1 MSIELVPVFNGK
13 INGENQLLCDARIL
27 HNKLGV
33 GRDFSN
39 WLKNRISEYGFVEN
53 QDYII
58 YQGDGIFA
66 KIGENPLKDNQEYN
80 TPIRQN
86 GRIEVLYSVGENR
99 EGKIHGEIFDNTE
112 DNQEYSLIRQNGRIK
127 ASYSEEENKTQKSRR
142 GGDRRR
148 KEYHITLDMAK
159 ELAMVEKTDI
169 GRQVRK
175 YFIEC
180 ERENIAK
187 SKAENQPAVPRVLTA
202 DESQEYLLYNTLRL
216 TIWARRMLGALSGLS
231 RDTIYSSGYTGD
243 QNIEMIVEYF
253 PEIEQLVSTTES
265 LIMNLVD
272 SVKNKDIRCKMRRII
287 SRRLTQDQN
296 YLAYW

>member
-39 WLKNRISEYGFVEN
+39 WLKNRIDRYGFTEDL
-53 QDYII
+53 DYFIVS
-58 YQGDGIFA
+58 
-66 KIGENPLKDNQEYN
+66 
-80 TPIRQN
+80 QN
-86 GRIEVLYSVGENR
+86 GKPTNSQIIDL
-99 EGKIHGEIFDNTE
+99 E
-112 DNQEYSLIRQNGRIK
+112 DKDLIRQTDPIK
-127 ASYSEEENKTQKSRR
+127 ASYSEEENPAQKTRR
-142 GGDRRR
+142 GGDR
-148 KEYHITLDMAK
+148 KSVDYVLTLDMAK

-253 PEIEQLVSTTES
+253 PEIEQLVSTTEN

>member
-39 WLKNRISEYGFVEN
+39 WLKNRISEYEFAEN

-66 KIGENPLKDNQEYN
+66 NFGENSNDRIFTKIGENSL
-80 TPIRQN
+80 
-86 GRIEVLYSVGENR
+86 
-99 EGKIHGEIFDNTE
+99 E
-112 DNQEYSLIRQNGRIK
+112 DNQEGSLIPQNGGIK
-127 ASYSEEENKTQKSRR
+127 VSYSEEENKTQKSNSTR
-142 GGDRRR
+142 GR
-148 KEYHITLDMAK
+148 KRNEYYITLDMAK

-253 PEIEQLVSTTES
+253 PEIEQLVSTTEN

>member
-27 HNKLGV
+27 HNKLGAN
-33 GRDFSN
+33 RDFST
-39 WLKNRISEYGFVEN
+39 WIKGRISEYGFTEN

-58 YQGDGIFA
+58 YQDSLTYQEDRIFT
-66 KIGENPLKDNQEYN
+66 KIGENSNEKVFAEFADNHKGNQE
-80 TPIRQN
+80 
-86 GRIEVLYSVGENR
+86 
-99 EGKIHGEIFDNTE
+99 K
-112 DNQEYSLIRQNGRIK
+112 SLIRQTDHIK
-127 ASYSEEENKTQKSRR
+127 VSYSEEENKTQKSNSTR
-142 GGDRRR
+142 GR
-148 KEYHITLDMAK
+148 KRKDYVLTLDMAK

-187 SKAENQPAVPRVLTA
+187 SKVENQPAVPRVLTA

-253 PEIEQLVSTTES
+253 PEIEQLVSTTEN